1 MLEWTGERFIPGV
14 GSAELAYEHFARYL
28 FAARLADGKRVLDLG
43 CGEGYG
49 AFLLSRTARYVLGVD
64 SADLAIAHARLGYH
78 RANLTYQAADAA
90 QLPDRETF
98 DLITCF
104 EVIEHLGEE
113 DQHALLAQVMRLL
126 APDGILLISTPNK
139 PVYREAG
146 DGPDYR
152 NPYHVREM
160 AFTEFRDLL
169 EPCFGAIL
177 WIGQQTLVGNYL
189 HSLAISGTPERSEP
203 AFHLGRLVGEELIQG
218 APPVL
223 EESKYFVAICA
234 KERATLERVA
244 PPSDFMLVD
253 TAGVG
258 DRESHATAKWGAAL
272 EKDVKLLEGQAG
284 AYRAQIEKQADQLQA
299 YKAQLEAQTLQVRQL
314 RGEVVRRE
322 GEVVQRAG
330 ELMGMRQRLAALE
343 AERGWLHNQIRD
355 MQRTRFWQLGTVY
368 WRFHNWLAARVRAT
382 PRAPADEHAAHKA
395 VPAPLPGFPLVTPVR
410 TRNDSKNGVRELTV
424 ESLPSDAAL
433 AVINDPSQMHLRLKV
448 RRVLPFPVRA
458 NLPGSPLTE
467 NGGTAIVQLEVLHA
481 QGAEL
486 LLVSQSAFAWL
497 DRVAPFKHHLQKR
510 YRLAAKEDDYLL
522 FSLQEAAAPNSVEP
536 WTQLNQLM
544 EEFQTRC
551 HREPEILDWHTGLNL
566 AASFPGLT
574 VFSPPT
580 ADSVLPYLDETVD
593 IVAIASADALPEA
606 RRVARAAA
614 FILDSSGAVAQWK
627 SPETECALGSVSIV
641 IPCHNGARHTENCL
655 QALSETMPQ
664 HFQGEIIVVDDAST
678 DETPALLERWSQREP
693 RLKVLRNQVNAGFIE
708 SCNRGA
714 QAAAGDHI
722 VFLNNDT
729 LPMSGWLPALER
741 TLRDYPD
748 AGAVGG
754 KLILT
759 DGSLQEAG
767 GVIFSDGSAAN
778 FGRGDRDLDAPLYN
792 FVRPVDYSSGAC
804 LATKRSL
811 FLELGGFDSRYAPAY
826 YEDVDYCFQ
835 LRAHGYRVY
844 YQPDCAIIH
853 FEGGTAGTDLGSG
866 VKRYQIINQ
875 NKFFNKWRDL
885 LASQPPRPRDFN
897 LATWQMLAL
906 HEGLVTG
913 VDR

>member
-1 MLEWTGERFIPGV
+1 MLEWTGERFIPGA
-14 GSAELAYEHFARYL
+14 GSAELAYDHFARYL
-28 FAARLADGKRVLDLG
+28 FAARLAAGKRVLDIG

-64 SADLAIAHARLGYH
+64 SADHAIEHARLRYDL
-78 RANLTYQAADAA
+78 ANLKYQAADAT
-90 QLPDRETF
+90 QLPARETF

-126 APDGILLISTPNK
+126 DPDGILLISTPNK

-203 AFHLGRLVGEELIQG
+203 VVHLGRLVGEELIQG
-218 APPVL
+218 VSPVL

-258 DRESHATAKWGAAL
+258 DRESHATAKWGATL

-284 AYRAQIEKQADQLQA
+284 TYRAQIEKQADQLQA

-330 ELMGMRQRLAALE
+330 ELMGMRERLAELE
-343 AERGWLHNQIRD
+343 AERSWLHDQIRD

-368 WRFHNWLAARVRAT
+368 WRLHNWLAARVRAA
-382 PRAPADEHAAHKA
+382 PRASADEFAARK
-395 VPAPLPGFPLVTPVR
+395 VTRAPLPAFPLVASARAHDDSR
-410 TRNDSKNGVRELTV
+410 TGIRELTV
-424 ESLPSDAAL
+424 ESLPSDAIL
-433 AVINDPSQMHLRLKV
+433 VVINDPGQMNLRLKG
-448 RRVLPFPVRA
+448 RQVLPFPVRA
-458 NLPGSPLTE
+458 SLPRSPLTE
-467 NGGTAIVQLEVLHA
+467 SGGKAIMELEILRA
-481 QGAEL
+481 QGGEL
-486 LLVSQSAFAWL
+486 LLISQSAFAWL

-522 FSLQEAAAPNSVEP
+522 FSLRERAAPNSAQP

-551 HREPEILDWHTGLNL
+551 HRDPEILDWHTGLDL
-566 AASFPGLT
+566 AGAFPGLT
-574 VFSPPT
+574 VFSPLT
-580 ADSVLPYLDETVD
+580 ADGVLPYLDDTVD
-593 IVAIASADALPEA
+593 IVAIPSTDVLPEA
-606 RRVARAAA
+606 WRVASAAVVTVE
-614 FILDSSGAVAQWK
+614 SSSAVAKWK
-627 SPETECALGSVSIV
+627 LPQTERALGSVSIV

-655 QALSETMPQ
+655 QALSETMPH
-664 HFQGEIIVVDDAST
+664 HFRGEIIVVDDAST
-678 DETPALLERWSQREP
+678 DETPALLDRWSQREP
-693 RLKVLRNQVNAGFIE
+693 RLKVLRNEANVGFVE

-714 QAAAGDHI
+714 QAAAGDDI

-729 LPMSGWLPALER
+729 LPMSGWLTALES

-792 FVRPVDYSSGAC
+792 YVRAVDYSSGAC

-875 NKFFNKWRDL
+875 NKFFNKWRDM